1 MTTLG
6 IIYTLLFLIISVGLL
21 CYALWGKSSQH
32 YPRLKDVY
40 RDKYLDETE
49 SLEDD
54 LARGK
59 IDQAEYDEKKTE
71 LARDLLDVAK
81 PDRTLNSLSKGII
94 AVLGVAVIG
103 LFLTVF
109 WEDGYSKEAKELD
122 TQRTIALPYVKEW
135 LASTPLEVL
144 QRGETIADLNPPE
157 ALQYNLLG
165 TLAALN
171 LMSASTHHNDPK
183 ELTLLGKLYLN
194 MDQLGLAEKAYL
206 DLYRVENPVNN
217 NTLYTLLNIQLAMN
231 KYQLDQRL
239 EGLFDNF
246 VLRNQENESLL
257 LYYGTVLFENQKID
271 KSMYFFSLLADRY
284 PEGSENRNMI
294 LNMIAT
300 LTNGA
305 EMNGNEINGA
315 KGMNHPS
322 QGQSQP
328 QQSQPQRSSVPAT
341 ESAAVTSIPI
351 NVSIEQN
358 AVSADV
364 LPQEAVLY
372 LFVRKNEV
380 GPPLAAKRIPL
391 GAMGGFPVNLTITDA
406 DLLMPGAG
414 LSEQLPLTLSA
425 KISMN
430 GDPISKAGDIE
441 AKAVEIEALDTPVV
455 LTLDHI
461 VE

>member
-6 IIYTLLFLIISVGLL
+6 ILYTLLFLVISLGLL
-21 CYALWGKSSQH
+21 CYALWGKSSTH
-32 YPRLKDVY
+32 YARLEDVY
-40 RDKYLDETE
+40 RDKYLDESR

-59 IDQAEYDEKKTE
+59 LDQTTYEEKKTE
-71 LARDLLDVAK
+71 LARDLLAVAK
-81 PDRTLNSLSKGII
+81 PDRSLSATSKGLI
-94 AVLGVAVIG
+94 ALLGVAIIG
-103 LFLTVF
+103 FCLAVF
-109 WEDGYSKEAKELD
+109 WRDGYTQAAKELD
-122 TQRTIALPYVKEW
+122 TQRAAALPYVKEW

-165 TLAALN
+165 TLTALN
-171 LMSASTHHNDPK
+171 LMSAATHHSDPK
-183 ELTLLGKLYLN
+183 SLTLLGKLYLN

-206 DLYRVENPVNN
+206 DLYRIEDPVNN

-231 KYQLDQRL
+231 NYQLDQRL

-284 PEGSENRNMI
+284 PEGSDNRNMI
-294 LNMIAT
+294 LNMIAS
-300 LTNGA
+300 LTGGGEQAAAGNGA
-305 EMNGNEINGA
+305 LMD
-315 KGMNHPS
+315 
-322 QGQSQP
+322 
-328 QQSQPQRSSVPAT
+328 SSEA
-341 ESAAVTSIPI
+341 SAQETVEPIAVTITQS
-351 NVSIEQN
+351 
-358 AVSADV
+358 AVPV
-364 LPQEAVLY
+364 ETLPPTAVLY
-372 LFVRKNEV
+372 LFVRNSEA

-391 GAMGGFPVNLTITDA
+391 GALGAFPANLTITDA
-406 DLLMPGAG
+406 DRLMPGAS
-414 LSEQLPLTLSA
+414 LRELLPLTLSA

-441 AKAVEIEALDTPVV
+441 AEAVVIEALDTPITI
-455 LTLDHI
+455 TLDRI

>member
-21 CYALWGKSSQH
+21 CYALWGKGSQQ

-54 LARGK
+54 LTRGK

-71 LARDLLDVAK
+71 LARDLLEVAK
-81 PDRTLNSLSKGII
+81 PDRSLNSLSKGII
-94 AVLGVAVIG
+94 AIFGLAIIG
-103 LFLTVF
+103 LFSTTF

-171 LMSASTHHNDPK
+171 LMSSSTHHSDPK
-183 ELTLLGKLYLN
+183 ELNLLGKLYLN

-231 KYQLDQRL
+231 NYQLDQRL

-305 EMNGNEINGA
+305 EMGGA
-315 KGMNHPS
+315 NGMNHS
-322 QGQSQP
+322 AQGPGQ
-328 QQSQPQRSSVPAT
+328 QQSQQQSQQSSQQQSQTAENAT
-341 ESAAVTSIPI
+341 TSTPI
-351 NVSIEQN
+351 AVSIEQN
-358 AVSADV
+358 AVSAEALSQD
-364 LPQEAVLY
+364 AVLY

-441 AKAVEIEALDTPVV
+441 AKPMVIEALDTPVV

>member
-6 IIYTLLFLIISVGLL
+6 IIYTLLFLIISLGLL
-21 CYALWGKSSQH
+21 CYALWGKNSQH

-59 IDQAEYDEKKTE
+59 IDQTEYDEKKTE
-71 LARDLLDVAK
+71 LARDLLEVAK
-81 PDRTLNSLSKGII
+81 PDRSLNFLSRAVI
-94 AVLGVAVIG
+94 AILGLAIIG
-103 LFLTVF
+103 LFSTIF

-183 ELTLLGKLYLN
+183 ELNLLGKLYLN

-231 KYQLDQRL
+231 NYQLDQRL

-305 EMNGNEINGA
+305 EIGGA
-315 KGMNHPS
+315 KGMSHPA
-322 QGQSQP
+322 QGQGQ
-328 QQSQPQRSSVPAT
+328 QQSQQQSQRQSQTAG
-341 ESAAVTSIPI
+341 SAITTSKPI
-351 NVSIEQN
+351 AVSIEQN
-358 AVSADV
+358 AVSAAA
-364 LPQEAVLY
+364 LPQDAILY

-391 GAMGGFPVNLTITDA
+391 GTIGEFPVNLTITDA
-406 DLLMPGAG
+406 DLLMPGVG

-441 AKAVEIEALDTPVV
+441 AQTVEIETFDAPVV
-455 LTLDHI
+455 LALDHV